1 MPWTVVG
8 PLLCV
13 KHNMQYAWQS
23 MVGDMLNGFSHNDN
37 NFNIIDVRD
46 VAEAQLR
53 IAESADVSNGDRY
66 NLVCHAVRKRS
77 RVGAV
82 FLHEKPSFAKTGSG
96 QTEGN
101 ADIKSVFIKNAG

>member
-77 RVGAV
+77 FGAV

-101 ADIKSVFIKNAG
+101 ADIKGRF

>member
-37 NFNIIDVRD
+37 NFNVIDVRD

-66 NLVCHAVRKRS
+66 NLVCHAVRKRLLPPFS
-77 RVGAV
+77 CMTNHPLPRQAQDKRKET
-82 FLHEKPSFAKTGSG
+82 LT
-96 QTEGN
+96 
-101 ADIKSVFIKNAG
+101 

>member
-77 RVGAV
+77 LLAP
-82 FLHEKPSFAKTGSG
+82 FSCM
-96 QTEGN
+96 
-101 ADIKSVFIKNAG
+101 KNHHLPRQAQDKRKETLT